1 MAEFDEVFDFVVVG
15 SGGGS
20 MCAALVMRQAGK
32 SVLILEKTDLVGGTT
47 SRSGGVMWIPN
58 NRFMKEEGVADSL
71 EQAATYLDHVAT
83 DSADSPGASPAR
95 RRAYLIEAPRMID
108 FLVNQGIKL
117 RRVKYWPD
125 YYDDRPGGS
134 VEGRTVV
141 ALNFDINELGAW
153 KSKLRPGFLPMAA
166 SLDEMMQAPRFHR
179 AWDARGIIGK
189 VALRTLGAML
199 TGKTYVGA
207 GQALQGR
214 MLQQALRAGVEL
226 RTESAVSELIEEQG
240 AIAGVLTVKDGKPWR
255 VGARLGVLVNAGG
268 FARNQRMRDQY
279 QPGTRV
285 EWSMTAPGDTGEMIE
300 EMMRHGAA
308 IGQMEEMVGYQSTI
322 PPGKENDDV
331 KPPAQQ
337 LCASPH
343 AILVDQTGVRY
354 QNEGGSYMA
363 FCKGML
369 ERNKLAPAVPSWAV
383 FDTAYMRDFALGG
396 TFPGLKKPQ
405 TWYDSGYMKK
415 ADTIEALARAIS
427 VDPATLK
434 ATVERFNGFVA
445 NGRDDDF
452 RRGAR
457 AYDNW
462 LGDPLSKTAR
472 TLGTISEAPFYAV
485 QVVPGDVSTYGGVVT
500 DEHAR
505 VLRADGSVISGLYA
519 TGVSTASVMGRA
531 YAGAGSSVG
540 PSFTW
545 GFVAA
550 KHAANADNL
559 VS

>member
-1 MAEFDEVFDFVVVG
+1 MAAFDETFDFVVVG

-20 MCAALVMRQAGK
+20 MCAGLVMRKAGK
-32 SVLILEKTDLVGGTT
+32 SVVILEKTDLIGGST

-58 NRFMKEEGVADSL
+58 NRFMKEEGVADSF
-71 EQAATYLDHVAT
+71 EDASTYLDNVAI
-83 DSADSPGASPAR
+83 DRPDSPGTSPAR
-95 RRAYLIEAPRMID
+95 RRKYLTEAPRMID
-108 FLVNQGIKL
+108 FLVNHGIKL

-125 YYDDRPGGS
+125 YYDERPGGS

-153 KSKLRPGFLPMAA
+153 KTKLRPGFLPMAA
-166 SLDEMMQAPRFHR
+166 SLDEMMQAPRYHR
-179 AWDARGIIGK
+179 AWDARGIIAK
-189 VALRTLGAML
+189 VVVRTIGAML
-199 TGKTYVGA
+199 SGKQYVGA

-214 MLQQALRAGVEL
+214 MLQQALRAGVDF
-226 RTESAVSELIEEQG
+226 RTEAPVNELIEENG
-240 AIAGVLTVKDGKPWR
+240 AIKGVLTVKDGKPWR
-255 VGARLGVLVNAGG
+255 IGATHGVLVNAGG
-268 FARNQRMRDQY
+268 FARNQRMRDKY
-279 QPGTRV
+279 QPGTRA

-322 PPGKENDDV
+322 PPGKEDDDV

-343 AILVDQTGVRY
+343 AILVDQSGVRY

-369 ERNKLAPAVPSWAV
+369 ERNKTVPAVPSWAV
-383 FDTAYMRDFALGG
+383 FDTAYMRDFMLAG
-396 TFPGLKKPQ
+396 TMPGLKKPPE
-405 TWYDSGYMKK
+405 WLESGYLKK
-415 ADTIEALARAIS
+415 ASSIEWLAREIA
-427 VDPATLK
+427 VDPAVLRQ
-434 ATVERFNGFVA
+434 TVDRFNGFVA
-445 NGRDDDF
+445 NGRDEDF
-452 RRGAR
+452 HRGER

-462 LGDPLSKTAR
+462 LGDPLSKTAK
-472 TLGTISEAPFYAV
+472 TLGPISEGPFYAV
-485 QVVPGDVSTYGGVVT
+485 QVIPGDVSTYGGVVT
-500 DEHAR
+500 DEYAR
-505 VLRADGSVISGLYA
+505 VLREDGTVIAGLYA
-519 TGVSTASVMGRA
+519 TGVSTASVMGRS
-531 YAGAGSSVG
+531 YAGAGASVG

-559 VS
+559 VA